1 MISVGTFDING
12 DGIPELIIGW
22 SSGKVDART
31 HSTGEVMFKIQLL
44 SGVAGIVDADY
55 RRTGKPD
62 LVVVSTNGEGINLE
76 LVFPAKQL

>member
-1 MISVGTFDING
+1 VVSVGTFDING
-12 DGIPELIIGW
+12 DGTLELITGW

-31 HSTGEVMFKIQLL
+31 YNTGEVIFKIQLS

-62 LVVVSTNGEGINLE
+62 LVVVSTNGEGMKI
-76 LVFPAKQL
+76 